1 MQALGSLKK
10 LLAIYQSEKEL
21 FKRSRQLDGLCDE
34 YGIGQAV
41 GAMWQFTP
49 ADKLQIAVIIQ
60 SNWNVDPMMS
70 LGGWDEL
77 SRNEAVQMGGDEKF
91 TKKRLRGQRVAIKS
105 LPDRP
110 LMLGS
115 APYTLP
121 PGINLDVDRQWVV
134 ERCQHDAV
142 LLIENWENF
151 ELTDRT
157 PILKSVP
164 GNPLVVFRG
173 APGSYKVDSAY
184 RLLDDLG
191 LPVIAFTDYDPE
203 GLAIAATLPY
213 FSRYLAP
220 GARCLEKLCSK
231 LSTQRRYREQIVQ
244 KRSMLE
250 ALHDPELVRVFEII
264 KAAGKALPQERLI
277 GLVNW
282 QD

>member
-10 LLAIYQSEKEL
+10 LLTIYQSEKDL
-21 FKRSRQLDGLCDE
+21 FRRSRQLDDLCDE
-34 YGIGQAV
+34 YGIGQAT
-41 GAMWQFTP
+41 GAKWQFTQS
-49 ADKLQIAVIIQ
+49 DKKNIAVIIQ
-60 SNWNVDPMMS
+60 NNWNVDPAMS
-70 LGGWDEL
+70 LDAWDEL
-77 SRNEAVQMGGDEKF
+77 SRHEAVQHGGDEKYA
-91 TKKRLRGQRVAIKS
+91 KKRLRGQRVAIKS

-110 LMLGS
+110 LMLGA

-121 PGINLDVDRQWVV
+121 PGVNLDVDRQWVV
-134 ERCQHDAV
+134 ECCQHDAV

-157 PILKSVP
+157 PILQSIP

-184 RLLDDLG
+184 RLLHDLG

-203 GLAIAATLPY
+203 GLAIAATLPH
-213 FSRYLAP
+213 FRQYLAP
-220 GARCLEKLCSK
+220 GTRRLEKLCNK
-231 LSTQRRYREQIVQ
+231 LSTGRRYRQQIVQ

-264 KAAGKALPQERLI
+264 KTAGKALP
-277 GLVNW
+277 
-282 QD
+282 